1 MTISNSIPADAL
13 LVAID
18 IAKIRNEVL
27 IEAPGDKRRR
37 RLTPSP
43 RSYPAG

>member
-1 MTISNSIPADAL
+1 MQHENRPTDAL

-27 IEAPGDKRRR
+27 IEGIRP
-37 RLTPSP
+37 P
-43 RSYPAG
+43 RAAAGPDVG